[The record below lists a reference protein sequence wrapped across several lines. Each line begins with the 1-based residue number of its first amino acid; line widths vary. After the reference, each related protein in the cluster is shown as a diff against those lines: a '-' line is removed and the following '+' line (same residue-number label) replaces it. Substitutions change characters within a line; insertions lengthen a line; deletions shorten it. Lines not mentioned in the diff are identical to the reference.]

1 MSERTRRP
9 VRSPQERRVVI
20 VAFPGVELLDVAGP
34 ASVFTT
40 ASTLLG
46 PGPPRYRVELAALEA
61 GPIQTQGGL
70 LLHATLPLEQ
80 VRGPVDTLLVP
91 GGLVTIPRDAEPKL
105 PAHLRRLA
113 GSARRVAS
121 VCTGTF
127 LLARAGLLDGKSAT
141 THWMA
146 SEELQRQH
154 PRCEVV
160 ADRIFVRDGR
170 VWTSAGV
177 TSGMD
182 LALALVEEDLGRE
195 RARTVARLLVMY
207 LHRPGGQSQFSVPL
221 SSQWAARAPVREV
234 QEWLP
239 EHLREDLS
247 VEALAHRAA
256 MSPRNFAR
264 AFRTQVGVTPAK
276 YIERLRVEAAR
287 ASLESTQQT
296 IKEIATEA
304 GFGTLETMHRVFKR
318 TLGVTPAEYRLR
330 FSARAA

>member
-1 MSERTRRP
+1 MSQKRRRLTRGRP
-9 VRSPQERRVVI
+9 ARRVLV
-20 VAFPGVELLDVAGP
+20 VAFPGVELLDVSGP

-40 ASTLLG
+40 ASTLVK
-46 PGPPRYRVELAALEA
+46 PGQPGYQVEVAALRE

-70 LLHATLPLEQ
+70 LLHATLRLDQ
-80 VRGPVDTLLVP
+80 VREPVDTLLVP
-91 GGLVTIPRDAEPKL
+91 GGPVTVPPDALPEL

-113 GSARRVAS
+113 GSCRRVAS
-121 VCTGTF
+121 VCTGSF
-127 LLARAGLLDGKSAT
+127 LLSRAGLLDGKRAT
-141 THWMA
+141 THWMGGK
-146 SEELQRQH
+146 ELQQQN

-195 RARTVARLLVMY
+195 VARDVARLLVMY
-207 LHRPGGQSQFSVPL
+207 LHRPGGQSQFSVQL
-221 SSQWAARAPVREV
+221 SSQWASRAPVREV

-247 VEALAHRAA
+247 VEVLAHRAA

-264 AFRTQVGVTPAK
+264 AFRALVGETPAK

-287 ASLESTQQT
+287 ACLESTRQT
-296 IKEIATEA
+296 IKEIATEV

-318 TLGVTPAEYRLR
+318 ALGVTPAEYRRR

>member
-1 MSERTRRP
+1 
-9 VRSPQERRVVI
+9 VLI
-20 VAFPGVELLDVAGP
+20 VAFPGVELLDVSGP

-40 ASTLLG
+40 ASALLK
-46 PGPPRYRVELAALEA
+46 PGQAGYRVELAALQP
-61 GPIQTQGGL
+61 GPVQTQGGL
-70 LLHATLPLEQ
+70 LLHATVGLDS
-80 VRGPVDTLLVP
+80 VREPVDTLVVP
-91 GGLVTIPRDAEPKL
+91 GGPVTMPAEAL
-105 PAHLRRLA
+105 PELTPHLRRLA
-113 GSARRVAS
+113 VGSRRVAS
-121 VCTGTF
+121 VCTGSF
-127 LLARAGLLDGKSAT
+127 LLARAGLLDGKRAT
-141 THWMA
+141 THWVA
-146 SEELQRQH
+146 SEDLRRQH

-182 LALALVEEDLGRE
+182 LALALLEEDLGRE
-195 RARTVARLLVMY
+195 LARTVARWLVMY

-221 SSQWAARAPVREV
+221 SSQWATREPVREV

-239 EHLREDLS
+239 EHLGEELS

-264 AFRTQVGVTPAK
+264 AFRAQVGVTPAK

-287 ASLESTQQT
+287 ASLESTRQT
-296 IKEIATEA
+296 IKEIATEV

-318 TLGVTPAEYRLR
+318 ALGVTPAEYRHR
-330 FSARAA
+330 FASRAA

>member
-1 MSERTRRP
+1 ML
-9 VRSPQERRVVI
+9 I
-20 VAFPGVELLDVAGP
+20 VAFPGVELLDVSGP

-40 ASTLLG
+40 VSALLKEG
-46 PGPPRYRVELAALEA
+46 QAGYRVELAALQP
-61 GPIQTQGGL
+61 GPVQTQGGL
-70 LLHATLPLEQ
+70 LLHATVGLDS
-80 VRGPVDTLLVP
+80 VREPVDTLVVP
-91 GGLVTIPRDAEPKL
+91 GGPVTMPPDAL
-105 PAHLRRLA
+105 PELTPHLRRLA
-113 GSARRVAS
+113 VSSRRVAS
-121 VCTGTF
+121 VCTGSF
-127 LLARAGLLDGKSAT
+127 LLARAGLLDGKRST
-141 THWMA
+141 THWVA

-195 RARTVARLLVMY
+195 MARTVARWLVMY
-207 LHRPGGQSQFSVPL
+207 LHRPGGQSQFGVPL
-221 SSQWAARAPVREV
+221 SSQWASREPVREV

-239 EHLREDLS
+239 EHLGEELS

-264 AFRTQVGVTPAK
+264 AFRDQVGVTPAK

-287 ASLESTQQT
+287 AALESTRQT
-296 IKEIATEA
+296 IKEIATEV

-318 TLGVTPAEYRLR
+318 TLGVTPAEYRHR
-330 FSARAA
+330 FSSQAA